1 MKSPAAPAASALHTK
16 YGLQPAPQCIAR
28 LTQLVAR
35 RTSDNMELIAKVVA
49 SDPALRQRLLRAA
62 TTKKNDPV
70 EDVSRA
76 LFRCG
81 VEAVVA
87 LAMAD
92 PLVRAVQRTFDE
104 LLGFELEMADEFSIL
119 AEDVIGLR
127 TIVEFSG
134 KASGKVYVRMRRDFG
149 RIIAARL
156 LVGEPQDMTDTDI
169 TDAVGELANTIV
181 GNFKSNLCDA
191 GLSCRLSVPRV
202 EDCNTPPPATTAPG
216 RHQAYGFLHQDQP
229 MLVNIVVDS
238 TQ

>member
-16 YGLQPAPQCIAR
+16 YGLQPAPECIAR

-49 SDPALRQRLLRAA
+49 GDPALRKRLLRAA
-62 TTKKNDPV
+62 TTRKNDPV

-92 PLVRAVQRTFDE
+92 PLLRAVRRTFQE
-104 LLGFELEMADEFSIL
+104 LLGFELEVADEFSF
-119 AEDVIGLR
+119 AAADVLGLR
-127 TIVEFSG
+127 AIVEFSG
-134 KASGKVYVRMRRDFG
+134 KASGTVFIRMRRDLG
-149 RIIAARL
+149 RRIAAQL
-156 LVGEPQDMTDTDI
+156 LAGEPQNMTDADI

-202 EDCNTPPPATTAPG
+202 EDCNTPPPTATAPG
-216 RHQAYGFLHQDQP
+216 RHQAYGFRHQDQP

>member
-1 MKSPAAPAASALHTK
+1 MKSPAAPRPSALHAK
-16 YGLQPAPQCIAR
+16 YGLQPAPACFAR
-28 LTQLVAR
+28 LTQLISK
-35 RTSDNMELIAKVVA
+35 RTSDNMELIAKVIA
-49 SDPALRQRLLRAA
+49 SDPALRGRLLRAA

-104 LLGFELEMADEFSIL
+104 LLGFKLEIADDFSVL
-119 AEDVIGLR
+119 AQDVIGLR
-127 TIVEFSG
+127 AIVEFSG
-134 KASGKVYVRMRRDFG
+134 KATGKVYVRMQQDLG
-149 RIIAARL
+149 RMIAAQL
-156 LVGEPQDMTDTDI
+156 LAGEPQNMTDADI

-202 EDCNTPPPATTAPG
+202 EDSSSPPPPVAAPG
-216 RHQAYGFLHQDQP
+216 RHQAYGFRHRNQP